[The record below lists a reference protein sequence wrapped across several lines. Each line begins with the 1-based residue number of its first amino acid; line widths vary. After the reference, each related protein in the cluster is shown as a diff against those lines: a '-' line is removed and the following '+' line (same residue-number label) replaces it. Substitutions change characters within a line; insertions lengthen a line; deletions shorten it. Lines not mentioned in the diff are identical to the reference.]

1 MIGRTKRNGGDLV
14 TRREREVRREGRGGR
29 DVAVRAGARRPQTV
43 RVRPAVM
50 VAAGSVA
57 DDVAHSKD
65 GALDE
70 GEREEEQEEEA
81 LPRELPQR
89 RARLRRDGLV
99 AELALELELLD
110 VDVALKEGLVVLR
123 LRGHGSGL
131 GTRAEGD

>member
-1 MIGRTKRNGGDLV
+1 M
-14 TRREREVRREGRGGR
+14 RREGRGGR
-29 DVAVRAGARRPQTV
+29 DVAVRASARRPQTV
-43 RVRPAVM
+43 RVRPAVV
-50 VAAGSVA
+50 VAVGSVA

-89 RARLRRDGLV
+89 RARLRREHDGLV